1 MVIDHQTRLF
11 GVMGNPIGHT
21 LSPVMHNAAFAETG
35 VNAVYLAF
43 ETTDAEGCLQ
53 GIRSFGM
60 KGMSV
65 TIPHKSSVIPHL
77 DAVDETAKRIGA
89 VNTIVNREG
98 RLYGFNTDA
107 IGALKALEDRM
118 DLPGKTGLIIGAG
131 GAARAIGFA
140 LKQKGVHVTIANRS
154 TERGAHLARFLGC
167 AFSPLDGIGGIHPD
181 LLVQTT
187 PVGMHPHIDACIVAP
202 EFLEKGMIVMDIVYN
217 PMETKLLA
225 LARSRGCLTISG
237 LDMFINQGAE
247 QFRLWT
253 GLEPPVAV
261 MSRAVE
267 AALGINP

>member
-43 ETTDAEGCLQ
+43 ETTDADGCLQ

-187 PVGMHPHIDACIVAP
+187 PVGMHPHIDA
-202 EFLEKGMIVMDIVYN
+202 
-217 PMETKLLA
+217 TKLLA